1 MENKNFL
8 ILINNKNKF
17 SEDMK
22 NQFEYVEIPYVNGK
36 TQIIREVYEALVKLQ
51 NIMLEKHNK
60 VLVITSVM
68 RSYEEQMEIYEE
80 IKAIHGEEY
89 AKRTV
94 APPDE
99 SEHRLGIA
107 LDVGIHKRTPVDK
120 IAYQNSLF
128 SRLTLKLLNESS
140 EEKEEMYEMLHKE
153 LADCGFILR
162 YKSEKSHITGVKT
175 YEPWHIRY
183 VGVEHAKEIE
193 KLDMCLEEY
202 VEYLETKTTL
212 NENNHVANDNIAE
225 DNNC

>member
-22 NQFEYVEIPYVNGK
+22 NQFEYIEIQCLDGK
-36 TQIIREVYEALVKLQ
+36 TKIIREVYEALVKLQ
-51 NIMLEKHNK
+51 NAMLEKHNK
-60 VLVITSVM
+60 DVVITSVM
-68 RSYEEQMEIYEE
+68 RTFEEQMAIYEE
-80 IKAIHGEEY
+80 IKARRGEEY
-89 AKRTV
+89 ANKTV
-94 APPDE
+94 APADE
-99 SEHRLGIA
+99 SEHRLGISV
-107 LDVGIHKRTPVDK
+107 DVGIHKRTPVGK
-120 IAYQNSLF
+120 IAYQNSFL
-128 SRLTLKLLNESS
+128 SRLTLKLLNESDA
-140 EEKEEMYEMLHKE
+140 EKDEMYDLLHQE
-153 LADCGFILR
+153 LSNYGFILR
-162 YKSEKSHITGVKT
+162 YKPEKAHITGVQT